1 MEDNIHP
8 DILLIKTNYGY
19 GLKDTKKNMELI
31 LSFDDYNNVLKDNAA
46 HPFSKIIKKNNSKF
60 LDCTGGFAR
69 DAAILASLNN
79 DVTMIEKNPLIMRLV
94 IDAYRRIDDNR
105 LQAIFDKI
113 KMRLGNCIDFIRDT
127 RNHYDYLYFDFMFN
141 INKNALPSK
150 NEQFL
155 RKIVKSDVAENKK
168 ILEETIKRVSSKVI
182 IKEHINSNDYVNFDI
197 INTYKGKTVKY
208 HLLDCKNGYS

>member
-1 MEDNIHP
+1 MQDNIHP
-8 DILLIKTNYGY
+8 DILLIKTNSGY

-46 HPFSKIIKKNNSKF
+46 HPFRRIIKKNNSKI

-79 DVTMIEKNPLIMRLV
+79 DVTMIEKNPLIMKLV
-94 IDAYRRIDDNR
+94 IDAYRRIEDGR
-105 LQAIFDKI
+105 LQAIFDRI

-127 RNHYDYLYFDFMFN
+127 KNHYDYLYFDFMFN

-155 RKIVKSDVAENKK
+155 RKIVKSDLAENKK
-168 ILEETIKRVSSKVI
+168 DLGRD
-182 IKEHINSNDYVNFDI
+182 NSEGVEQSY
-197 INTYKGKTVKY
+197 Y
-208 HLLDCKNGYS
+208 

>member
-1 MEDNIHP
+1 MQDNIHP
-8 DILLIKTNYGY
+8 DILLIKTNSGY

-46 HPFSKIIKKNNSKF
+46 HPFRRIIKKNNSKI

-79 DVTMIEKNPLIMRLV
+79 DVTMIEKNPIIMKLV
-94 IDAYRRIDDNR
+94 IDAYRRIEDGR
-105 LQAIFDKI
+105 LQAIFDRI

-127 RNHYDYLYFDFMFN
+127 KNHYDYLYFDFMFN

-155 RKIVKSDVAENKK
+155 RKIVKSDLAENKK
-168 ILEETIKRVSSKVI
+168 ILEETIQRVSSKVI
-182 IKEHINSNDYVNFDI
+182 IKEHINLSLI
-197 INTYKGKTVKY
+197 HI
-208 HLLDCKNGYS
+208 